1 MSLFWQIYRRP
12 IFTVRAD
19 VAGHRGMK
27 AFTKKYSRAFT
38 LYELIISIVLF
49 ALVASL
55 VITFITY
62 MSAFSEKN
70 SAATQRVR
78 EQLALRKEIDFWF
91 SAFDAEN
98 YSLSV
103 EPRGDRLLLA
113 EDKDTGTAY
122 PVTREISA
130 DWETLFVFRYPTTT
144 VVGAELTVNRVE
156 CSHITAVYFTAYPE
170 KPAYTLGEGEKSL
183 RFTVNTLVNPA
194 IYACDIV
201 YT

>member
-19 VAGHRGMK
+19 VAGNRGMK

-98 YSLSV
+98 YSL
-103 EPRGDRLLLA
+103 
-113 EDKDTGTAY
+113 
-122 PVTREISA
+122 
-130 DWETLFVFRYPTTT
+130 
-144 VVGAELTVNRVE
+144 
-156 CSHITAVYFTAYPE
+156 
-170 KPAYTLGEGEKSL
+170 
-183 RFTVNTLVNPA
+183 
-194 IYACDIV
+194 
-201 YT
+201 